1 MILCE
6 ICALSTTF
14 VSDLKGFNRAK
25 YLIDDRLLMSTFDTI
40 DNLPAESR
48 VLVRLDLNSP
58 IEDGEPQD
66 NRRFERH
73 ARTVRELA
81 EAGHRVVLMA
91 HQGRPGRDDFTSLS
105 GHATILA
112 EHVGRDVAFVD
123 DTYGDEALTAIDA
136 LDAGEV
142 LLLENTRMCVDEL
155 PEASP
160 EEKAETEFVQTL
172 APHFDAYVNDAY
184 SAAHRKHASLV
195 GFPLVLPAY
204 AGRVMETE
212 YEANTAIATREFDGP
227 VTMVVGGT
235 KATDVIG
242 VMDALED
249 KVDRFLLGGV
259 AGELFLR
266 AAGHPVGHDVDGMDL
281 FDEQWEKNRELIE
294 SVLDERGEA
303 IHLATDLAYEGPTG
317 DRAEV
322 TVADIDEKTEGYLD
336 VGSETVAAYEPPI
349 RDSDAV
355 FVKGALG
362 VFEDERF
369 ADGTVGVLEAI
380 ADTDCFSVV
389 GGGDTSR
396 AIEMYGMREEEF
408 SHVSIAG
415 GAYIRALTGEPLP
428 AVEPLVAAADR
439 Q

>member
-1 MILCE
+1 M
-6 ICALSTTF
+6 A
-14 VSDLKGFNRAK
+14 
-25 YLIDDRLLMSTFDTI
+25 TFDTV
-40 DNLPAESR
+40 DDLPAESR

-58 IEDGEPQD
+58 IEDGAPQD

-73 ARTVRELA
+73 AETVRELA
-81 EAGHRVVLMA
+81 AAGHRVVCLA

-105 GHATILA
+105 GHAAILA
-112 EHVGRDVAFVD
+112 EHVGRDVGFVA
-123 DTYGDEALTAIDA
+123 DTYGDEALSAIGA
-136 LDAGEV
+136 LGAGEV
-142 LLLENTRMCVDEL
+142 LLLENSRMCDDEL

-160 EEKAETEFVQTL
+160 EEKAETEFVRTL
-172 APHFDAYVNDAY
+172 APTFDAYVNDAY
-184 SAAHRKHASLV
+184 SAAHRKHASVV
-195 GFPLVLPAY
+195 GFPLVLPSY

-227 VTMVVGGT
+227 VTMVIGGT

-242 VMDALED
+242 VMDALD
-249 KVDRFLLGGV
+249 DRVDRFLLGGV

-266 AAGHPVGHDVDGMDL
+266 AAGHPVGRDVAGLDL
-281 FDEQWEKNRELIE
+281 FDEQWAANRELIE
-294 SVLDERGEA
+294 SVLDERGDA
-303 IHLATDLAYEGPTG
+303 IRLATDLAYEGPDG
-317 DRAEV
+317 ERAEV
-322 TVADIDEKTEGYLD
+322 AVDDIDEKATGYLD
-336 VGSETVAAYEPPI
+336 VGSATVAAYEPAI
-349 RDSDAV
+349 RESDAV

-380 ADTDCFSVV
+380 AETDCFSVV

-396 AIEMYGMREEEF
+396 AIEMYGLSEDGF

-428 AVEPLVAAADR
+428 AVEVLEAAAGR

>member
-1 MILCE
+1 MPE
-6 ICALSTTF
+6 
-14 VSDLKGFNRAK
+14 
-25 YLIDDRLLMSTFDTI
+25 FDTI
-40 DNLPAESR
+40 DDLPADSR

-73 ARTVRELA
+73 AETVRELA
-81 EAGHRVVLMA
+81 AAGHRVALMA
-91 HQGRPGRDDFTSLS
+91 HQGRPGSDDFTTLA
-105 GHATILA
+105 GHAYILA
-112 EHVGRDVAFVD
+112 DRVGRDVGFVA
-123 DTYGDEALTAIDA
+123 DTYGDEALSAIDA
-136 LDAGEV
+136 LGAGEI
-142 LLLENTRMCVDEL
+142 LLLENTRMCDDEL

-160 EEKAETEFVQTL
+160 EEKAETEFVETL
-172 APHFDAYVNDAY
+172 APRFDAYVNDAY

-242 VMDALED
+242 VMDALDE

-266 AAGHPVGHDVDGMDL
+266 AAGHPVGHDVGDMDL
-281 FDEQWEKNRELIE
+281 FDEQWAANRELIE
-294 SVLDERGEA
+294 SVLEERGDA
-303 IHLATDLAYEGPTG
+303 VRLASDLAYEGEDG
-317 DRAEV
+317 ERAEV
-322 TVADIDEKTEGYLD
+322 AVEAVDEKETGYLD
-336 VGSETVAAYEPPI
+336 VGAETVADYEPAI
-349 RDSDAV
+349 RESDAV

-380 ADTDCFSVV
+380 AETDCFSVV

-396 AIEMYGMREEEF
+396 AIEMYGLSEDDF

-428 AVEPLVAAADR
+428 AVEALKTAAKR